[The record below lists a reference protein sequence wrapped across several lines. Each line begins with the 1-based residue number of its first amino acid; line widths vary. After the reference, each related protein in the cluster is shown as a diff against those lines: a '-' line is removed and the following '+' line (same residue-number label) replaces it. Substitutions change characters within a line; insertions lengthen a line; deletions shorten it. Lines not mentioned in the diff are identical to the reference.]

1 MRWSK
6 EMPGRYLG
14 LRIKY
19 LTITRKADKHLNTA
33 RPVKSIR
40 LNREAR
46 PAYRQI
52 AGQRAVMAGLVGETS
67 EVKQHSAF
75 NAQGI
80 SEGAP
85 VPQIILYL
93 RDHRIG
99 GFHGRTPGQ
108 GRATFANCG
117 KFTLA

>member
-1 MRWSK
+1 MCWSK
-6 EMPGRYLG
+6 EVPGRYLG

-40 LNREAR
+40 LHREAR

-52 AGQRAVMAGLVGETS
+52 AGQRAVMVALIGETS
-67 EVKQHSAF
+67 KVKKHSAF
-75 NAQGI
+75 TAQGI

-85 VPQIILYL
+85 IP
-93 RDHRIG
+93 
-99 GFHGRTPGQ
+99 
-108 GRATFANCG
+108 
-117 KFTLA
+117 